1 MAILDNNPLY
11 QNISSLTNPITSG
24 LGNLFEGM
32 NVFGARPSEALT
44 GILTD
49 EQAKKLRNQ
58 SIVQGLLGT
67 AATYLAT
74 PKNLGVGSVLPY
86 LGKAY
91 LGGMQQSQNVYD
103 QALAGKA
110 QQLQLEQG
118 AKRLELEGLTPLE
131 RLMKRREAL
140 SAVEQTDKSYN
151 TAQNQIKILDQAI
164 AKESGGLSTFGAGVE
179 GASLGILA
187 RGSKNTPEAEQL
199 RMSPEYALAYRNQ
212 TTPKYVDQVRM
223 DENGNEYYVRV
234 QLPAAKL
241 PSNILPPIP
250 SKEGVTTQGMEEQ
263 PQITTQP
270 GQITQPSQ
278 VAQPTQPTQLGEST
292 NVPPNIKKRAQ
303 TKQDIFKQEQDIRKD
318 YINTPEVK
326 AFNEMKTSF
335 GQINAGLNAKSA
347 AGDLTAATKF
357 MKLLDPGSVV
367 RESELYLAMNATG
380 LIDRIA
386 NYEARLKNGEVLN
399 PKQREDFRNVANQLF
414 KAAENTK
421 LNYDKQYEEIAK
433 SNNLDPAKIIVNYKT
448 SKPSSQ
454 IRNKADILKAYGVE

>member
-1 MAILDNNPLY
+1 MAIFD
-11 QNISSLTNPITSG
+11 NISNP
-24 LGNLFEGM
+24 FEGM

-44 GILTD
+44 GLLTKD
-49 EQAKKLRNQ
+49 QQDKLRNQ

-74 PKNLGVGSVLPY
+74 PKNLGAGSALPY
-86 LGKAY
+86 LGRAY
-91 LGGMQQSQNVYD
+91 LSGMQQSQNLYD

-118 AKRLELEGLTPLE
+118 ARRLELEGLTPLE
-131 RLMKRREAL
+131 KLMRRREIL
-140 SAVEQTDKSYN
+140 
-151 TAQNQIKILDQAI
+151 AQANPNDPQLQKLDLAI
-164 AKESGGLSTFGAGVE
+164 DKESGALTGFGAGVE
-179 GASLGILA
+179 GSSLGILA
-187 RGSKNTPEAEQL
+187 RGSQDTPEGAAL
-199 RMSPEYALAYRNQ
+199 RKTPQYALAYRNQ
-212 TTPKYVDQVRM
+212 TSGKTIMQETM
-223 DENGNEYYVRV
+223 DENGNVYTVPV
-234 QLPAAKL
+234 KIQPSALPA
-241 PSNILPPIP
+241 NILPP
-250 SKEGVTTQGMEEQ
+250 EGVQTQPVDMTS
-263 PQITTQP
+263 PQITTQT
-270 GQITQPSQ
+270 GQVTQPAATQ
-278 VAQPTQPTQLGEST
+278 TQAPIVKKQAQS
-292 NVPPNIKKRAQ
+292 
-303 TKQDIFKQEQDIRKD
+303 KQDIFKQEQDIRKD

-335 GQINAGLNAKSA
+335 GQINAGLNSKSA

-386 NYEARLKNGEVLN
+386 NYKARLENGEVLN

-421 LNYDKQYEEIAK
+421 LNYDKQYEDIAI
-433 SNNLDPAKIIVNYKT
+433 SNNLNPAKIIVNYKT